1 MQVIFEKEKE
11 TKNKIK
17 YNEVTSEDRGA
28 IIGALY
34 VEKWFAKGR
43 TKLIVEIKEGE

>member
-1 MQVIFEKEKE
+1 MKLVFEKEKE

-17 YNEVTSEDRGA
+17 YQEQDAENRGP
-28 IIGALY
+28 IIGTLY

-43 TKLIVEIKEGE
+43 NVITINIEED